1 MDPTTDAP
9 DAAGALATVVG
20 QLAGAEERS
29 GQRQM
34 AAAVADAIASGR
46 HLVVQAGTGTGKSL
60 GYLVPALLAGT
71 SVVIATAT
79 KALQDQLAAKDLP
92 FLELHLGVPFAW
104 AVLKGRSNYLCLQKV
119 REASSSSPEQLALD
133 DLAPATQV
141 EIRRLAAWAGD
152 TTTGDLAELD
162 WAPADRAWAAVS
174 TTSEEC
180 PGAARCPMGEPCFAE
195 AARRRAQAADVVV
208 VNTHLYGL
216 HVASGDV
223 LLPEHEVVVIDE
235 AHQLEDVISDTNS
248 VALGGW
254 RLAALT
260 RLLRGVLAET
270 DVLTRLL
277 DAGVQLTETL
287 VPLRGMLLSDP
298 LPDPLAEALTHTRL
312 VADAAGVALRAIDT
326 DVDDARQRVVRAQ
339 KSVGALADDL
349 DTALAVPDGAVA
361 WVTWSDNPRL
371 VVSPLEVGPT
381 LRERVWERRTAIL
394 TSATIP
400 LSLAE
405 RVGLPPERTEV
416 LDVGSSFDYE
426 EQGLLYCAAHL
437 PDPRRPAHRSGVHD
451 ELRALIE
458 AADGRTLALFTSWS
472 AMREAAAALR
482 PLLPQRILTQDEL
495 PKPALIDAFR
505 RDERTCLFATAGLFQ
520 GIDVPGRTLSL
531 VAIDRLPFP
540 RPDDPLLRAR
550 RERLGADAFRQIDL
564 PRAATL
570 LAQAAGRLI
579 RSTTDRGV
587 VAVLDPRLA
596 HAGYRWDIVRALPA
610 MRRTRERAD
619 AEAFLR
625 RIAST

>member
-1 MDPTTDAP
+1 MDPTTNAP
-9 DAAGALATVVG
+9 DAADALAAVIG

-34 AAAVADAIASGR
+34 AGAVADAITSGR

-60 GYLVPALLAGT
+60 GYLVPALLSGT
-71 SVVIATAT
+71 SVVITTAT

-92 FLELHLGVPFAW
+92 FLELHLGIPFAW

-141 EIRRLAAWAGD
+141 EIRRLATWAGN
-152 TTTGDLAELD
+152 TATGDLAELD
-162 WAPADRAWAAVS
+162 WAPSERAWAAVS
-174 TTSEEC
+174 ATSEEC
-180 PGAARCPMGEPCFAE
+180 PGASRCPMGEPCFAE

-223 LLPEHEVVVIDE
+223 LLPEHDVVVIDE
-235 AHQLEDVISDTNS
+235 AHQLEDVISDTNG
-248 VALGGW
+248 VALGAW
-254 RLAALT
+254 RLAGVA

-270 DVLTRLL
+270 DVVTRLL

-287 VPLRGMLLSDP
+287 VPLRGTLLADP
-298 LPDPLAEALTHTRL
+298 VPDPLAEALSNARL
-312 VADAAGVALRAIDT
+312 VADGAGSALRAIET
-326 DVDDARQRVVRAQ
+326 KVDDARQRVLRAQ
-339 KSVGALADDL
+339 KAVGALAEDL
-349 DTALAVPDGAVA
+349 DIALTVPDGSVA
-361 WVTWSDNPRL
+361 WVTWGDNPRL
-371 VVSPLEVGPT
+371 AVAPLEVGPT
-381 LRERVWERRTAIL
+381 LREWVWERRTAIL

-405 RVGLPPERTEV
+405 RVGLPPERTDL
-416 LDVGSSFDYE
+416 LDVGSSFDYD
-426 EQGLLYCAAHL
+426 EQALLYCAAHL
-437 PDPRRPAHRSGVHD
+437 PDPRSPAHRSGVHD
-451 ELRALIE
+451 ELQALIE
-458 AADGRTLALFTSWS
+458 AADGRTLALFTSWN
-472 AMREAAAALR
+472 AMREAAAVVR
-482 PLLPQRILTQDEL
+482 QRLPHRILMQDEL
-495 PKPALIDAFR
+495 PKPALVDAFR

-531 VAIDRLPFP
+531 VTIDRLPFP

-550 RERLGADAFRQIDL
+550 RDRLGTDAFRLIDL

-579 RSTTDRGV
+579 RSTADRGV

-596 HAGYRWDIVRALPA
+596 RAGYRWDIVRALPP
-610 MRRTRERAD
+610 MRRTRHREE

-625 RIAST
+625 QIAAS